1 MLYKNIHSMY
11 ALQIMFYHIDKK
23 IYKALYIQ
31 SFPVIYFM
39 KYCLVFPINVYW
51 LNILKRIF

>member
-1 MLYKNIHSMY
+1 MY